1 MLTQGT
7 LTFSSSFILVSLYC
21 GLCPKRT
28 FRRISN
34 QGRVERNGGYSCL
47 KALMCPRGVPVF
59 LPCTSNEE
67 ASCWQLVASTA
78 LVILLGILQ
87 SCQSALQLLLLPASC
102 SSAAVLFFSL
112 SHTPVSLFW
121 DALFFTFLLNYF
133 HMFQFSPCVRSFR
146 DFPSNTYILTQTF
159 PPTSRPLA
167 FIE

>member
-1 MLTQGT
+1 MLTEV
-7 LTFSSSFILVSLYC
+7 TFSSSFILISVFC

-47 KALMCPRGVPVF
+47 KSLMCLRGVPVF

-87 SCQSALQLLLLPASC
+87 SCQSALQLLLLPTAC

-112 SHTPVSLFW
+112 FPILLRHFFEMPYSLHSFLITFICSSSLPVSGLSGS
-121 DALFFTFLLNYF
+121 
-133 HMFQFSPCVRSFR
+133 SP
-146 DFPSNTYILTQTF
+146 QTHI
-159 PPTSRPLA
+159 S
-167 FIE
+167 